1 MRRGILYGIGAAV
14 CFGASIPLSKRLLD
28 AGVEPLV
35 LAALLYLGSGLGPAL
50 QLLFRR
56 GKSTERPLRG
66 RDLRWL
72 VPATVCGGMVAPV
85 LLALGVDRIPAS
97 ESSLLLSLEGAFTA
111 LLAWIV
117 FGERAGKRV
126 AFGLALLVAGS
137 VLLSFRPGQLALEWG
152 ALAVAG
158 ACLAWAID
166 NNLVKQIA
174 GTDPVP
180 IVAFK
185 GLVSGTVNVGV
196 ALLLGLHLPS
206 ALLVALILATGYLTY
221 GLCLVCMVRSMRE
234 IGAARMAA
242 FFSTAPFVGVL
253 LSVAALGERPGPLF
267 LAAAALVAGGLF
279 LFATETVPYADA
291 LTRPCPR
298 P

>member
-1 MRRGILYGIGAAV
+1 MTRGSMGRGILYGTGAAV
-14 CFGASIPLSKRLLD
+14 TFGASIPLSKQWLD

-50 QLLFRR
+50 QLLLRR
-56 GKSTERPLRG
+56 GKGSGRPLRAH
-66 RDLRWL
+66 DLRWL
-72 VPATVCGGMVAPV
+72 VPATFCGGMVAPV
-85 LLALGVDRIPAS
+85 LLALGVARIPAS

-117 FGERAGKRV
+117 FRERAGGRV
-126 AFGLALLVAGS
+126 VAGMA
-137 VLLSFRPGQLALEWG
+137 VLAAGGALLSFQPQPGGLDLHWG

-174 GTDPVP
+174 GGDPIP

-185 GLVSGTVNVGV
+185 GLLSGGANIVLALGLGLRFPALP
-196 ALLLGLHLPS
+196 ALLGI
-206 ALLVALILATGYLTY
+206 LLAGYLTY

-267 LAAAALVAGGLF
+267 LTAAALVAVGLF
-279 LFATETVPYADA
+279 LFATED
-291 LTRPCPR
+291 RSER
-298 P
+298 